1 MAPREKGLTKN
12 QYSQG
17 LTYVAQKPSFLQ
29 NFGAPPASSSSGR
42 PGREALPERPSE
54 GEWARGSDDEDD
66 EEEDEWS
73 RALGGDGDEGPQVVV
88 LKEGRHMSRDEIE
101 RERRRA
107 RGEKTPPLEEAKKD
121 APKDPSTKADKG
133 PKRPVI
139 PKPNLNKRKLVG
151 NDPEEGKADEKKND
165 GAEKKKK
172 KKAKKGLLSFNE
184 EEET

>member
-1 MAPREKGLTKN
+1 MAPREKGPTKN

-29 NFGAPPASSSSGR
+29 NFGAPPASTSGR

-54 GEWARGSDDEDD
+54 GEWAGGSDIEDED
-66 EEEDEWS
+66 EEDEWS
-73 RALGGDGDEGPQVVV
+73 RALGGGGDEGPQVVV
-88 LKEGRHMSRDEIE
+88 LKEGRHLSRDEIE

-107 RGEKTPPLEEAKKD
+107 KGEKTPPPEEIKTK
-121 APKDPSTKADKG
+121 APKDPSAKTDKE
-133 PKRPVI
+133 PKRPII

-151 NDPEEGKADEKKND
+151 NDPEEDKADDAKKD
-165 GAEKKKK
+165 GVDRKKKK

-184 EEET
+184 EEEV